1 MQRVQIRYSKG
12 KQGVEINNRFLGGG
26 KHRWKKAVRKGFL
39 PKKWACAIQAA
50 HSFPRTQF
58 LTRANDGTEKSAAK
72 SVAVVVSRSIA
83 PYVEKGKC
91 VEGSPSAEGSW
102 DHSVRRGEIFVD
114 QWYPRHVDLPSSTR
128 TIVDAYKHAKKV
140 VLDIWQRKPG
150 IDLIHRPGHC
160 RGPGRCHFC
169 GASLLKACGEPALC
183 QSSTLKGATAPAL
196 TENGRSTN
204 IHTAPSTS
212 RRTKCEIKE

>member
-1 MQRVQIRYSKG
+1 MCGRIS
-12 KQGVEINNRFLGGG
+12 
-26 KHRWKKAVRKGFL
+26 
-39 PKKWACAIQAA
+39 
-50 HSFPRTQF
+50 
-58 LTRANDGTEKSAAK
+58 
-72 SVAVVVSRSIA
+72 
-83 PYVEKGKC
+83 
-91 VEGSPSAEGSW
+91 SAERSSSW

-140 VLDIWQRKPG
+140 VLHIWQRKPG

-169 GASLLKACGEPALC
+169 GASLLKACGEPVKHFVRHPC
-183 QSSTLKGATAPAL
+183 KQGATAPAL

-204 IHTAPSTS
+204 IHTAASTS
-212 RRTKCEIKE
+212 RRTKCEIK